1 MKERLL
7 SSKTNM
13 VDGYLHAYEIANGEV
28 RVSSGSQSQ
37 TFQLKQFTYFKVARL
52 KEVYL
57 AKTRKADEAE
67 DEYVISSLFM
77 FLFYFIASRHLPSLI
92 YSTYRR
98 YTLFVIPH

>member
-7 SSKTNM
+7 SSKANM

-28 RVSSGSQSQ
+28 CASSGSQSQ

-67 DEYVISSLFM
+67 DEYVISSPYSISL
-77 FLFYFIASRHLPSLI
+77 LRDTSPPSLI
-92 YSTYRR
+92 PHIA
-98 YTLFVIPH
+98 VIPSS

>member
-7 SSKTNM
+7 SSKANM

-28 RVSSGSQSQ
+28 CVSGSSQSR
-37 TFQLKQFTYFKVARL
+37 TFQLKPFIYFKVARL

-67 DEYVISSLFM
+67 DEYVTSSPYPISLLRDTFS
-77 FLFYFIASRHLPSLI
+77 PSLI
-92 YSTYRR
+92 PHIA
-98 YTLFVIPH
+98 VIPSS